1 MWLQRPNEPAVLVAE
16 KDRLTEEVAHAWK
29 QKRSRG
35 TDPDPILQ
43 SPEILHPL
51 LQMTSGTCAYCER
64 ALEEHPAQGMA
75 DCAAFTTHHRP
86 TWGAVGV
93 AGDVQLQSYSW
104 LTYDWENL
112 FPACADCIRA
122 RGTRFPVIG
131 MRGTLV
137 DGLSAEQPLLLD
149 PILDDPDEHLRY
161 QSDGTITDFTDR
173 GRITRDILA
182 LNRDYL
188 VKARLAVLAG
198 GGDDASFPTLRRQ
211 LIGEVPANVLIP
223 TFDLPRRPSGPDL
236 PPVSGYG
243 SSPVAYD
250 LVGMVDAG
258 RGDFPRNMAIS
269 GPGSESLLP
278 RGVTPVDDAERDQ
291 YFQATQWIERVVI
304 ENFRPIRDLEIDLA
318 RSTSERGPW
327 TVLLGE
333 NGCGKSSV
341 LHAIALTMMGG
352 EQRRML
358 GIDARTYLRDGAR
371 KGLVQI
377 FLSGRPD
384 PLEMEWAKGDR
395 DFTGPEPVAALL
407 LGYGAT
413 RLLPRTPS
421 PDSDDRVVRVDN
433 LFDPVAPLTDPTSWL
448 LSLDEDTFEDV
459 ANGIHEMLAL
469 DTEAEL
475 VCLRGKVVLQQGR
488 SRSDIATLS
497 DGYQSMVVM
506 ACDILRST
514 MRLWSQSALA
524 EGIVL
529 IDEIGAHLHPRW
541 RLRIVTAMRNLMP
554 RIQFVVTT
562 HDPLC
567 LRGIVD
573 GEVVVMRRNSD
584 AEIVTLSDLPPVTGM
599 RIDQLLTSEH
609 FGLGSTDDPEV
620 AELWENYY
628 RLMGLARPNKE
639 QKTRLEK
646 VRQRLDELEQFGTTE
661 RERLLLTSAADYI
674 AQRRQTGDA
683 VAPSGAEITA
693 TLSDLWGKYLPRG
706 K

>member
-1 MWLQRPNEPAVLVAE
+1 MWLQRPTEPAVLAAV
-16 KDRLTEEVAHAWK
+16 KDRLTEEIAHAWR

-35 TDPDPILQ
+35 PDPDPVLH
-43 SPEILHPL
+43 SPEILNSL
-51 LQMTSGTCAYCER
+51 LHMTNGTCAYCER
-64 ALEEHPAQGMA
+64 SLEAQRPDSA
-75 DCAAFTTHHRP
+75 VVTHHRP
-86 TWGAVGV
+86 TWGAVGT
-93 AGDVQLQSYSW
+93 AGDVALQAYWW
-104 LTYDWENL
+104 LTYEWDNL
-112 FPACADCIRA
+112 YPACADCVRS

-131 MRGTLV
+131 TRATRSE
-137 DGLSAEQPLLLD
+137 GLSTEQPLLLD
-149 PILDDPDEHLRY
+149 PLVDNPDEHLRF
-161 QSDGTITDFTDR
+161 QPDGTITVLTER
-173 GRITRDILA
+173 GRITCDILA

-188 VKARLAVLAG
+188 VKARLGALDGVA
-198 GGDDASFPTLRRQ
+198 DDASFSTLRRQ
-211 LIGEVPANVLIP
+211 LAGERPTQSVALTPAP
-223 TFDLPRRPSGPDL
+223 PMRPSGPDL
-236 PPVSGYG
+236 PPISGAEPG
-243 SSPVAYD
+243 QPAYD
-250 LVGMVDAG
+250 LNATMVG
-258 RGDFPRNMAIS
+258 
-269 GPGSESLLP
+269 
-278 RGVTPVDDAERDQ
+278 TERDH

-304 ENFRPIRDLEIDLA
+304 KNFRPIRDLEIDLA

-352 EQRRML
+352 EQRRRL
-358 GIDARTYLRDGAR
+358 GIDARRYLRDGAR
-371 KGLVQI
+371 KGLVQV

-384 PLEMEWAKGDR
+384 PLQLEWAKGAQ

-448 LSLDEDTFEDV
+448 LSLDDDTFEDV
-459 ANGIHEMLAL
+459 ARGIHEMLAL
-469 DTEAEL
+469 DSEAEL
-475 VCLRGKVVLQQGR
+475 IRHNNQVVLRQGR

-554 RIQFVVTT
+554 RIQFIVTT

-573 GEVVVMRRNSD
+573 GEVVVMRRNSEG
-584 AEIVTLSDLPPVTGM
+584 EIVSLSDLPPVTGM

-628 RLMGLARPNKE
+628 RLMGLARPNEE
-639 QKTRLEK
+639 QKARLER

-674 AQRRQTGDA
+674 AQRRETGDT

-693 TLSDLWGKYLPRG
+693 TLSNLWGKYLPGSR
-706 K
+706 